1 MRGAPRGV
9 VMDVKQVLVTSFLLA
24 IVESVR
30 SQGPE
35 KTIAWIEAIASA
47 LGEREGAGLEGDP
60 MGGVNVLHICPFFSV
75 VQEFVEEF
83 GEEPE
88 EFRKLIEMRRSLAVS
103 NIFCLFHHQI
113 RAKRAEM
120 AGKKTALHLAS
131 CANPAGSTVYN
142 DDAIVNAG
150 LGRAEVDEMMK
161 KVSCIFKFQ

>member
-1 MRGAPRGV
+1 
-9 VMDVKQVLVTSFLLA
+9 MDVKQVLMTSFLLA

-47 LGEREGAGLEGDP
+47 LGEREGPGLEGDP

-75 VQEFVEEF
+75 VREFVEDF

-88 EFRKLIEMRRSLAVS
+88 EFRVLIEMRKSLAVS
-103 NIFCLFHHQI
+103 NIFCLFHHCL

-120 AGKKTALHLAS
+120 AGKKTSLHLAS
-131 CANPAGSTVYN
+131 DANPAGATVYN

-161 KVSCIFKFQ
+161 KVACIFKFQ

>member
-1 MRGAPRGV
+1 
-9 VMDVKQVLVTSFLLA
+9 MDPKEVLVMSFLLA

-35 KTIAWIEAIASA
+35 KTIAWIESIASTFGD
-47 LGEREGAGLEGDP
+47 LEGAGLEGDP

-88 EFRKLIEMRRSLAVS
+88 EFRVLIEMRKNLAVS
-103 NIFCLFHHQI
+103 NIFCLFHHRL
-113 RAKRAEM
+113 RARRAEM
-120 AGKKTALHLAS
+120 AGKKTTLLLAS
-131 CANPAGSTVYN
+131 DANPAGATVYN
-142 DDAIVNAG
+142 DDAIVSAG

-161 KVSCIFKFQ
+161 KVACIFKFQ